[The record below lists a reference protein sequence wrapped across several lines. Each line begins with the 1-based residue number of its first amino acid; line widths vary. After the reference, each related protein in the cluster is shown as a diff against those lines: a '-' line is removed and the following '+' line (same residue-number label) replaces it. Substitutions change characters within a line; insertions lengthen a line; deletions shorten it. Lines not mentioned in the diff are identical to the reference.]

1 MFRDH
6 RVIIWG
12 ICTPTWPST
21 LCTEVSNLELL
32 TSAGQ
37 SSTLGRTCLTPHCE
51 RGFSSKACPWRMVLG
66 KLEDL
71 SSNLQHACNPVLGDK
86 TQAFDK
92 NLLVQVNPKAT
103 QASLL

>member
-1 MFRDH
+1 
-6 RVIIWG
+6 
-12 ICTPTWPST
+12 
-21 LCTEVSNLELL
+21 
-32 TSAGQ
+32 
-37 SSTLGRTCLTPHCE
+37 
-51 RGFSSKACPWRMVLG
+51 MVLG